1 MSLLHAEAMT
11 PGQRDPVLTPY
22 EPVKVRP
29 GWLIAVLL
37 LALLAGDV
45 LWRILRLGGVGL
57 PYGLTDGVILA
68 LALAR
73 RVTRAVHGPPVPL
86 PATLSA
92 PTTEYPDRPFAGA
105 RRWEDRLAWT
115 HDDPVSFNRTVRPQ
129 LAELVDERL
138 RHDYGTDLAGTG
150 NGGRERVRALL
161 GDPLWTL
168 LTGPVDRVP
177 GSAELTGVVAG
188 MERLFAGREA
198 T

>member
-1 MSLLHAEAMT
+1 MSLPYGQAMT
-11 PGQRDPVLTPY
+11 LGQRDPVLRPY
-22 EPVKVRP
+22 EPVTVRP
-29 GWLIAVLL
+29 GWLIGVLL

-45 LWRILRLGGVGL
+45 VWRILRLGGVGL

-68 LALAR
+68 AALAR
-73 RVTRAVHGPPVPL
+73 RVTSAVHGPPVPL
-86 PATLSA
+86 PPTQRA
-92 PTTEYPDRPFAGA
+92 PTTEFPDRPFIGA

-129 LAELVDERL
+129 LAQLVDERL
-138 RHDYGTDLAGTG
+138 RHDHGIDLAGNG
-150 NGGRERVRALL
+150 NGGRERVRVLL

-168 LTGPVDRVP
+168 LSGPVDRVP
-177 GSAELTGVVAG
+177 GPAELTGVVAG